1 LNIIN
6 FQPTLTKRSIE
17 SSSNSDLLRRHPIYK
32 RTFLFLYLTSTAIY
46 ASNIE
51 KLANKLELKAGTKAS
66 VQWER
71 IFSSPRHLQKYNLDS
86 LSQQAR
92 DELRVYLLQHAADS
106 EHPIVP
112 GLSL

>member
-1 LNIIN
+1 
-6 FQPTLTKRSIE
+6 
-17 SSSNSDLLRRHPIYK
+17 
-32 RTFLFLYLTSTAIY
+32 LFLYLTSTVIY
-46 ASNIE
+46 ASDIE
-51 KLANKLELKAGTKAS
+51 ILANKLGLKAGTKAS

-86 LSQQAR
+86 LPQQAR
-92 DELRVYLLQHAADS
+92 DELRVYLLKHAADS